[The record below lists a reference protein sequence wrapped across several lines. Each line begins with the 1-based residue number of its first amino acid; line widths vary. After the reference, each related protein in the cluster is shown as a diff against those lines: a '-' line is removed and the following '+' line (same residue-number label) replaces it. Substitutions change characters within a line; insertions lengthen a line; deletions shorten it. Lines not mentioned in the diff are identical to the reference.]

1 MDARRYF
8 ESERLNNGSDVIVR
22 AIQPDDKQALR
33 EGFARLSEES
43 VYFRFFRYKR
53 KLTEREL
60 IYFTEL
66 DFDNHVALGLAV
78 NITGRY
84 MPIGV
89 GRYIVEPDQEIVSS
103 AEFAITVA
111 DSHQELGAGSILLKH
126 LVRIA
131 KSHHLDSLVAHVL
144 THNARMIKVIRDC
157 GMPVKQKTVS
167 GVTEL
172 SIYINGTSDSES
184 LTE

>member
-8 ESERLNNGSDVIVR
+8 ESEKLNDGSEVIVR
-22 AIQPDDKQALR
+22 SIQPDDKQALR
-33 EGFARLSEES
+33 EGFARLSQES
-43 VYFRFFRYKR
+43 VYFRFFRIKR
-53 KLTEREL
+53 KLTDREL

-66 DFDNHVALGLAV
+66 DFDKHVALGLAV
-78 NITGRY
+78 NVTGRY
-84 MPIGV
+84 LPIGV
-89 GRYIVEPDQEIVSS
+89 GRYIVEPGQRIVSS

-144 THNARMIKVIRDC
+144 THNARMIRVVRDC
-157 GMPVKQKTVS
+157 GMPVIQKTVS

-172 SIYINGTSDSES
+172 SINIKGRSES
-184 LTE
+184 ESHAE